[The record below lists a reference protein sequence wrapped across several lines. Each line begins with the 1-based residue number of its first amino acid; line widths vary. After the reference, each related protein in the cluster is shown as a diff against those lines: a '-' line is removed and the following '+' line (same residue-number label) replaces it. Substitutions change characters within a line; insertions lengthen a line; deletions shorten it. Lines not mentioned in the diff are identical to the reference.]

1 VLQVIYRVQRDDL
14 RLFVGQQ
21 MDVFIDA
28 PLVSANS
35 KTSKVTGARR

>member
-1 VLQVIYRVQRDDL
+1 VERDDL

-35 KTSKVTGARR
+35 AKSNNVTGAGR